1 MGLESQA
8 LTAWVTRLIVKSVLG
23 KLPICDVVKLFD
35 GSLLQELKSECGG
48 IQTLLRNSSQI
59 FQGMLNSSF
68 YDRVFRKISTNFFKR
83 FQHPRCC
90 K

>member
-1 MGLESQA
+1 MTFSDAFFLGA
-8 LTAWVTRLIVKSVLG
+8 LRVRLIFQSVVG

-59 FQGMLNSSF
+59 FQGLLNSGFHDFMITF
-68 YDRVFRKISTNFFKR
+68 YQILS
-83 FQHPRCC
+83 
-90 K
+90 